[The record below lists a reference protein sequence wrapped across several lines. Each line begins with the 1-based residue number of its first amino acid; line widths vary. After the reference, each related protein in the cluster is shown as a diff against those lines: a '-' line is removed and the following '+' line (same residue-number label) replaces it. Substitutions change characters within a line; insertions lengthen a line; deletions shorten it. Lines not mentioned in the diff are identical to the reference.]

1 MPTGTVPEGSP
12 SLSGLSAGTGPTQ
25 TLRWHCASSDFRD
38 VPLAEA
44 SVHPESVHLCRPI
57 SLLSDQS
64 RCGSRVRIKLSC
76 EPGFRIISRLRQA
89 ACLKHS
95 WITLLLYATRQL
107 RVQLK
112 ASALAPSLDG
122 CFRIGAAGPGILPRL
137 PGDAL
142 PAILGRNEAAIKP
155 QIEPQQGASTR
166 RTLIVPY
173 LADRPRGVCFNT
185 KGAGAAPARVPRRLR
200 LGPGLCS
207 APRSRR
213 RPQPALETGPPGLWA
228 GPRSGL
234 LGAAPRTKLPPGPAG
249 ADWSTKG
256 HRDRARP
263 PGLNRGGRAAA
274 RRAIENERNGA
285 HWQ

>member
-1 MPTGTVPEGSP
+1 MPRLTFATYRLRKLRSILSLYISVGPSP
-12 SLSGLSAGTGPTQ
+12 YLATSRDVVLES
-25 TLRWHCASSDFRD
+25 ASS
-38 VPLAEA
+38 AAA
-44 SVHPESVHLCRPI
+44 SQVL
-57 SLLSDQS
+57 
-64 RCGSRVRIKLSC
+64 
-76 EPGFRIISRLRQA
+76 RIIARLRQA
-89 ACLKHS
+89 ACLKHG

-142 PAILGRNEAAIKP
+142 PAILGRNQAAIKP
-155 QIEPQQGASTR
+155 RIEPQQGASTR

-173 LADRPRGVCFNT
+173 LADTPRGVCFHT

-213 RPQPALETGPPGLWA
+213 RPQPALETGPARPLGGAARDLGRRPA
-228 GPRSGL
+228 HETAPGPRRGRL
-234 LGAAPRTKLPPGPAG
+234 VDKGPP
-249 ADWSTKG
+249 
-256 HRDRARP
+256 
-263 PGLNRGGRAAA
+263 
-274 RRAIENERNGA
+274 
-285 HWQ
+285 